1 MAQATENTTSFVEV
15 PIWAD
20 YMITIPLDSEYVSYR
35 VIIDEKVVY
44 NGNAY
49 SADGV
54 NAVIKVNHIIR
65 NYIDDVIDIEENGI
79 QDNKA
84 YVKATIR
91 LSYDDWNTSIQY
103 MKVYAYYDYS
113 YEMQESKIMSDPIL
127 KVIDP
132 RQKFLFTLLNL
143 RTDKDILPLRITQN
157 TTEEYTTSDNGL
169 FTLVKELNTT
179 GRMVAKLNNGES
191 IIYTIKNT
199 CKPYCL
205 YYLNSRGGWDSMIF
219 DGKILQKASTSI
231 HSYNR
236 EYDNTSSQFNVT
248 NYMKIKQDKWQLT
261 TGYLTD
267 AQSKKMHNVYD
278 TTKAYLH
285 IFEDDK
291 IIPVTISDTSYDVK
305 TYRNQGRK
313 LFTYTVNVESS
324 QLKQIR

>member
-1 MAQATENTTSFVEV
+1 MAEATEWMEY
-15 PIWAD
+15 PIWQD
-20 YMITIPLDSEYVSYR
+20 RNIEIPMINH
-35 VIIDEKVVY
+35 EKVAYRHKIKDDIIY
-44 NGNAY
+44 NGYAY
-49 SADGV
+49 GV
-54 NAVIKVNHIIR
+54 DNNAVIRVNKILA
-65 NYIDDVIDIEENGI
+65 NYLSNTIDFDITGYA
-79 QDNKA
+79 QDNNA
-84 YVKATIR
+84 YVTAKLEI
-91 LSYDDWNTSIQY
+91 SYDEWGSVVDFMNIR
-103 MKVYAYYDYS
+103 VYYDYS
-113 YEMQESKIMSDPIL
+113 YTYDERFILADPIT
-127 KVIDP
+127 KVLDR
-132 RQKFLFTLLNL
+132 RQMFVCSFLNNYSSNESSPAILYKDGKRLAEYSVSNGIFTIVRDL
-143 RTDKDILPLRITQN
+143 D
-157 TTEEYTTSDNGL
+157 
-169 FTLVKELNTT
+169 TT
-179 GRMVAKLNNGES
+179 GDEYKVTLDNGES
-191 IIYTIKNT
+191 ITYKVKDT

-219 DGKILQKASTSI
+219 DGKILQKASNSI
-231 HSYNR
+231 YSYNR